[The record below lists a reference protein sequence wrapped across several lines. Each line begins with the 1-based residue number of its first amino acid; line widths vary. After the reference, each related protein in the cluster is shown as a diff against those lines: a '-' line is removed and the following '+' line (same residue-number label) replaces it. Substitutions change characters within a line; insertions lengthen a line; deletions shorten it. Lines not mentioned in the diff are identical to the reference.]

1 MKSDSVH
8 KPATSAADGA
18 ERAIDDENG
27 DSGPQTGSSVLRSD
41 HVIRINRSG
50 DRIVRERTTRFR
62 AALVAATLVL
72 SLWSAPAANAYT
84 ERGAIKTEY
93 DRLGGAR
100 VLGQPLFDERAALD
114 GGRFQEF
121 SGGSSIYW
129 HPTRT
134 KGAARQVGGA
144 IRSKW
149 SQLGYERG
157 WLGYPITSETSTRK
171 PGRFNHFENGSI
183 YWSSATG
190 AHAVKGQIYE
200 TWAGH
205 DWEHG
210 PYGFPV
216 GDETDARSLGTIG
229 LQRLSWPPKISEQ
242 SSPNPSARTVDDQVC
257 DQARMNRRP
266 APSSAGPRSMTPSR
280 QKGRQVA
287 CPAPADA
294 VPPRIT
300 PQDIALCGMDSG
312 VWQASINNVCYRDSK
327 RTWNIF
333 DKETLAKTGSITGIE
348 SVGID
353 TRWNDLKFDVE
364 YSFMPT
370 TITGTAVGATLKID
384 HGCRS
389 GCATGGNRSSGLAVD
404 SNFSYLIHHVT
415 TPTAG
420 SPVDAIPRVSITLT
434 GDDIDVPGY
443 HEFVFPAARCDSEP
457 KMKNNGGCRIKD
469 VRPVWDIRSRG
480 DLDEYRRHV
489 RLAQDSGLPGRRI
502 TRAMANR

>member
-1 MKSDSVH
+1 
-8 KPATSAADGA
+8 
-18 ERAIDDENG
+18 
-27 DSGPQTGSSVLRSD
+27 
-41 HVIRINRSG
+41 
-50 DRIVRERTTRFR
+50 
-62 AALVAATLVL
+62 
-72 SLWSAPAANAYT
+72 
-84 ERGAIKTEY
+84 
-93 DRLGGAR
+93 
-100 VLGQPLFDERAALD
+100 
-114 GGRFQEF
+114 
-121 SGGSSIYW
+121 
-129 HPTRT
+129 
-134 KGAARQVGGA
+134 
-144 IRSKW
+144 
-149 SQLGYERG
+149 
-157 WLGYPITSETSTRK
+157 
-171 PGRFNHFENGSI
+171 
-183 YWSSATG
+183 
-190 AHAVKGQIYE
+190 
-200 TWAGH
+200 
-205 DWEHG
+205 
-210 PYGFPV
+210 
-216 GDETDARSLGTIG
+216 
-229 LQRLSWPPKISEQ
+229 
-242 SSPNPSARTVDDQVC
+242 
-257 DQARMNRRP
+257 
-266 APSSAGPRSMTPSR
+266 
-280 QKGRQVA
+280 
-287 CPAPADA
+287 
-294 VPPRIT
+294 
-300 PQDIALCGMDSG
+300 MDSG

-404 SNFSYLIHHVT
+404 STFSYLIHHVT

-489 RLAQDSGLPGRRI
+489 RLAQDSGLPGKANNAGDGEPLTRGIHGIPQRRRI
-502 TRAMANR
+502 TCGGVTGPRPAGTSCDEYPMASTKEGGLATGTRSGVPRTFAPEYCRIRDKGIEILGETDGRGFGYSVCLIDKAQNSKAGSLLTWFYFKNRIIDGDAYHVRVS

>member
-200 TWAGH
+200 TWAATTGRTGRTH
-205 DWEHG
+205 RRRNDWEDGTGRAIVRVASPSIGKATKPMPDHSCSRHDRVAAGCSGFHG
-210 PYGFPV
+210 
-216 GDETDARSLGTIG
+216 R
-229 LQRLSWPPKISEQ
+229 RR
-242 SSPNPSARTVDDQVC
+242 SPNSRRRT
-257 DQARMNRRP
+257 RRRE
-266 APSSAGPRSMTPSR
+266 RS
-280 QKGRQVA
+280 
-287 CPAPADA
+287 
-294 VPPRIT
+294 
-300 PQDIALCGMDSG
+300 
-312 VWQASINNVCYRDSK
+312 
-327 RTWNIF
+327 
-333 DKETLAKTGSITGIE
+333 
-348 SVGID
+348 
-353 TRWNDLKFDVE
+353 
-364 YSFMPT
+364 
-370 TITGTAVGATLKID
+370 TIRYV
-384 HGCRS
+384 
-389 GCATGGNRSSGLAVD
+389 
-404 SNFSYLIHHVT
+404 
-415 TPTAG
+415 
-420 SPVDAIPRVSITLT
+420 
-434 GDDIDVPGY
+434 
-443 HEFVFPAARCDSEP
+443 
-457 KMKNNGGCRIKD
+457 
-469 VRPVWDIRSRG
+469 IR
-480 DLDEYRRHV
+480 LV
-489 RLAQDSGLPGRRI
+489 
-502 TRAMANR
+502 